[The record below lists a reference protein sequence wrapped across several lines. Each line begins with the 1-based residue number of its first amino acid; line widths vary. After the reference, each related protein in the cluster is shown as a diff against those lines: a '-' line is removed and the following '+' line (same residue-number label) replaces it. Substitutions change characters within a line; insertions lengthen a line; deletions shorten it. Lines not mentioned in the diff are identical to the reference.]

1 MTQAT
6 FPIFLDCPFSEK
18 DQAKKLGARFN
29 GAVKKWYVPIGLE
42 IENFAQWLPDD
53 FDFASLNAPL
63 SVKDMDSPEKAT
75 QINQGI
81 SLSTLLITVKNALSQ
96 NLAPFYWV
104 KAEIVDVREKTHYYF
119 ELAEHDTQGI
129 EIAKTR
135 ACLWQNQAQAILPH
149 FEQQTGMKL
158 TEGMTVLLQISVEF
172 HPIYGFSLTIQGID
186 ASYTL
191 GELAAK
197 IQRIRQQLID
207 EGIYQRNREF
217 ATPQDFCRI
226 AVIAPEQAAGLG
238 DFQSQT
244 IWLESMQ
251 LCEFQYF
258 YATFQGKMA
267 STEICE
273 AINQVNQAHQQHAF
287 DALVII
293 RGGAKADLYQLNEY
307 DICKAICLAQL
318 PVIIGIGHER
328 DQTLLDEIANFR
340 CHTPSLVIAHIT
352 ACIVQNA
359 KTAQQHWQEI
369 VYQAQQQLLHAS
381 INSQQCYRIIQE
393 QAAFLLK
400 QQQQTL
406 TILLQQVHND
416 AHLQL
421 NNARRQ
427 IQHYMETILI
437 GDPKRVLQRGYV
449 LVRDVQQQLI
459 SSQAVAKNQAS
470 LSLEFKD
477 GVLEVSPK
485 TN

>member
-6 FPIFLDCPFSEK
+6 FPIFLNCPFTEK

-29 GAVKKWYVPIGLE
+29 GAVKKWYVPIGLD
-42 IENFAQWLPDD
+42 IENFERWLPDD
-53 FDFASLNAPL
+53 FDFASLNAPP
-63 SVKDMDSPEKAT
+63 SVNHIDSPET
-75 QINQGI
+75 PQINQGI
-81 SLSTLLITVKNALSQ
+81 SLSTLLLTVKNALSQ

-104 KAEIVDVREKTHYYF
+104 KAEIVDIREKTHYYF
-119 ELAEHDTQGI
+119 ELSEHDAQGV
-129 EIAKTR
+129 EIAKTK
-135 ACLWQNQAQAILPH
+135 ACLWQNQAQLILPQ

-158 TEGMTVLLQISVEF
+158 TDGMTVLMQISVEF
-172 HPIYGFSLTIQGID
+172 HPVYGFSLTIQSID
-186 ASYTL
+186 ANYTL

-207 EGIYQRNREF
+207 EGIYQRNRAL

-244 IWLESMQ
+244 IWLESVQ

-267 STEICE
+267 SAEICE
-273 AINQVNQAHQQHAF
+273 AIEQVNQAHQQQAF

-293 RGGAKADLYQLNEY
+293 RGGGAKADLYQLNEY
-307 DICKAICLAQL
+307 AICKAICLANL
-318 PVIIGIGHER
+318 PVIVGIGHER
-328 DQTLLDEIANFR
+328 DQTLLDEVANFR

-352 ACIVQNA
+352 SCIVQNA
-359 KTAQQHWQEI
+359 KTAQQHWQNI
-369 VYQAQQQLLHAS
+369 LYQAKQHLQQANT
-381 INSQQCYRIIQE
+381 NSQQHYRIIQE

-406 TILLQQVHND
+406 NNLLQQLHED

-421 NNARRQ
+421 SNARRQ

-437 GDPKRVLQRGYV
+437 GDPQRVLQRGYV
-449 LVRDVQQQLI
+449 LVRDAQRQII
-459 SSQAVAKNQAS
+459 SSQSMAKNHTS

-477 GVLEVSPK
+477 GILEVNPK